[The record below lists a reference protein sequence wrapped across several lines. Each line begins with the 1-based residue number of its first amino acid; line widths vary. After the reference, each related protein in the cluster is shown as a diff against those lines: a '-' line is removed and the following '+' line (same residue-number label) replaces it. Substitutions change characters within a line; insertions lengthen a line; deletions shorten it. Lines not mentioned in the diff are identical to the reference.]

1 MLQLVFPNPINFGQP
16 MTPSPTPAVRQF
28 PCKQCG
34 ANLVFS
40 PGTTCL
46 KCPYCGTE
54 NEIAADVGEVAEL
67 DFRTQMAQMQ
77 AAAPTQETL
86 AVRCNACGAETDL
99 SHNVVADQCPFCG
112 AAIVAVAASKR
123 VIKPGAL
130 LPFIITR
137 QQAEGAFAQWVRS
150 LWFAPSNLAKLAQR
164 ARIDGA
170 YIPAWTYDSN
180 TDSLY
185 AGQRGDDYWVTETY
199 SAMENGRSVTRTR
212 QVRRTRWRSV
222 SGRVG
227 VNFDDVLILATRSL
241 PPKQSQALEP
251 WDLKALVPYRD
262 EFLSGFAAETY
273 SIGLD
278 EGFQLASQV
287 MEQGIRQSV
296 NRDIGGDHQRIDSL
310 QTQYLTLTFKS
321 ILLPMWISAYR
332 YTGRPF
338 RFLVNAR
345 TGEVQGE
352 RPYSAWKITL
362 LVLACLV
369 LAAILFFVFSG
380 RGGSGVGRA
389 GPGNFRD
396 TSSQWS
402 DQRWR

>member
-1 MLQLVFPNPINFGQP
+1 MNPP
-16 MTPSPTPAVRQF
+16 ATPAVRQF

-34 ANLVFS
+34 ANLVFA

-54 NEIAADVGEVAEL
+54 NEIAGDGPAVEEL
-67 DFRTQMAQMQ
+67 DFRAQMAQMQ
-77 AAAPTQETL
+77 ATAPTQETL

-99 SHNVVADQCPFCG
+99 SHNVVADKCPFCG

-123 VIKPGAL
+123 MIKPGAV
-130 LPFIITR
+130 LPFVITR
-137 QQAEGAFAQWVRS
+137 AQAENAFAKWVSS
-150 LWFAPSNLAKLAQR
+150 LWFAPSNLARLAQR

-170 YIPAWTYDSN
+170 YVPAWTYDSN
-180 TDSLY
+180 TDSFY
-185 AGQRGDDYWVTETY
+185 SGQRGDDYWATETY
-199 SAMENGRSVTRTR
+199 STMENGRSVTRTR
-212 QVRRTRWRSV
+212 QVRRTRWHSV

-241 PPKQSQALEP
+241 PQKQSQALEP

-262 EFLSGFAAETY
+262 EYLSGFAAETY

-278 EGFQLASQV
+278 EGFNLATAV
-287 MEQGIRQSV
+287 MDQGIRQSV

-310 QTQYLTLTFKS
+310 RTQYLTITFKS

-332 YTGRPF
+332 YGDRPF

-345 TGEVQGE
+345 SGEVQGE

-362 LVLACLV
+362 LVITILV
-369 LAAILFFVFSG
+369 VAAILMLVFN
-380 RGGSGVGRA
+380 GRA
-389 GPGNFRD
+389 G
-396 TSSQWS
+396 
-402 DQRWR
+402 